1 MLLVGIQNGIA
12 TLENSLTAS
21 YNSIQLLYNPE
32 IILIENFNANI
43 CANKNL
49 YKKIYNRNTYNSK
62 KVENTQTSIN

>member
-21 YNSIQLLYNPE
+21 YKSIQLLYNPE
-32 IILIENFNANI
+32 IILRENFNANI

-49 YKKIYNRNTYNSK
+49 YKNIPTSIIYNSQKSRDNPNAH
-62 KVENTQTSIN
+62 